1 MIEQE
6 QLLIDKFYEN
16 DNDFI
21 YAPDGEILW
30 TDYKSAREFLNVHP
44 ELFCYTSVETDNG
57 QIWLIEGYH
66 YVNRLGYIIT
76 TRNMNIPEEGL
87 REL

>member
-1 MIEQE
+1 MTEQE

-21 YAPDGEILW
+21 YAPDEEILW
-30 TDYKSAREFLNVHP
+30 TDYKSAREFLNAHP
-44 ELFCYTSVETDNG
+44 ELFCYTSVETDND